1 MSEAPK
7 KSPKAKSTPKTKSK
21 PSPKKVASA
30 QKAVLKKRTKMARGI
45 ATKWVLANVRPEFRF
60 TAYIN
65 GGETE
70 IRKFSN
76 LIKGFRDGNIGI
88 KGVIHK
94 KEIGI
99 EEGFDSITFWGSD
112 LSCIKTLCEWFES
125 KGHGTTGIWW

>member
-7 KSPKAKSTPKTKSK
+7 NVSKSKSKPKAEGK

-65 GGETE
+65 GGEAE

-99 EEGFDSITFWGSD
+99 EEASTRSPFGAPIC
-112 LSCIKTLCEWFES
+112 LA
-125 KGHGTTGIWW
+125 

>member
-7 KSPKAKSTPKTKSK
+7 KSPKTKSTPKTKSK

-65 GGETE
+65 G
-70 IRKFSN
+70 
-76 LIKGFRDGNIGI
+76 
-88 KGVIHK
+88 
-94 KEIGI
+94 
-99 EEGFDSITFWGSD
+99 
-112 LSCIKTLCEWFES
+112 
-125 KGHGTTGIWW
+125 

>member
-7 KSPKAKSTPKTKSK
+7 KSPKTKSTPKTKSK

-112 LSCIKTLCEWFES
+112 LSFIKTLCEWFES
-125 KGHGTTGIWW
+125 KCHGTTGIWW